1 MDKDNLHT
9 LFDDL
14 QNDFDI
20 EVPEHGHQQ
29 RFLDKLN
36 QQDRSVVVLKAK
48 RSIWKP
54 FIGIAA
60 SIALLVSVFI
70 SYQSNNAS
78 RDLASVSPEMATTQ
92 DFFTNAINT
101 ELDKL
106 NNETSPEYQQLKV
119 DALFQLELLQQNYL
133 QLKNDL
139 DESGDDKRVIHAMI
153 SNFQSRIDLL
163 QNVLEQ
169 IDDLKQLENNEENK
183 QDENNYTL

>member
-9 LFDDL
+9 LFDNL

-20 EVPEHGHQQ
+20 EVPESGHQQ

-36 QQDRSVVVLKAK
+36 NQNKAVVILQPK
-48 RSIWKP
+48 RNIWKP

-70 SYQSNNAS
+70 GYQSNNES
-78 RDLASVSPEMATTQ
+78 RDLASVSSEMATTQ
-92 DFFTNAINT
+92 DFFTSAIND
-101 ELDKL
+101 ELEKL
-106 NNETSPEYQQLKV
+106 NNETSPEYQELKV
-119 DALFQLELLQQNYL
+119 DALFQLEILQQNYL
-133 QLKNDL
+133 QLRDDL
-139 DESGDDKRVIHAMI
+139 NESGDDKRVIHAMI

-169 IDDLKQLENNEENK
+169 IDELKQLDNYE
-183 QDENNYTL
+183 QDENNYIL